1 MTGTTG
7 NGSQVVSPTET
18 VNSLS
23 QALSDYLS
31 SLTATVPNST
41 AGALNNLTSG
51 SSQSGLSV
59 SSGALAN
66 ALNQAMLGEQTAIPS
81 SNLAGVT
88 VPNSALQLTTLSAP
102 TGSTGSAF

>member
-7 NGSQVVSPTET
+7 SSSQVVSPTDT

-41 AGALNNLTSG
+41 VGGLNNLASG
-51 SSQSGLSV
+51 SSQSGLNV
-59 SSGALAN
+59 STGALAN
-66 ALNQAMLGEQTAIPS
+66 ALNNAMLGEQAVIPS
-81 SNLAGVT
+81 SNLGGVT
-88 VPNSALQLTTLSAP
+88 VPNTAVQLTTLSIT